1 MGCCG
6 RGIHRVTKYLAAR
19 KQWVTAGKPTRS
31 KEEMSNIFEN
41 FCKPCDRFTRRKN
54 GTGVCTECDC
64 NLSTEPYQVNKLW
77 MTTEK
82 CPLEKW

>member
-1 MGCCG
+1 
-6 RGIHRVTKYLAAR
+6 
-19 KQWVTAGKPTRS
+19 
-31 KEEMSNIFEN
+31 MSNIFEN
-41 FCKPCDRFTRRKN
+41 FCQPCDRFTRRKN